1 MNEVKKVTDKEVRA
15 AVEVMKAYCRERLP
29 SCAEC
34 IFYLENGDCGAAYE
48 ASPDT
53 WTEAE
58 E

>member
-1 MNEVKKVTDKEVRA
+1 MKTVTDKEVRA